1 MVDLDKC
8 LSSVC
13 YLGEQMYD
21 QLNML
26 KHLLRNTHL
35 RLISI
40 LQALE
45 SQIRCLL
52 FVHNVGSFL
61 LCPVPPSVISLWSLD
76 NPDFT
81 KCYLALGEFRK

>member
-1 MVDLDKC
+1 
-8 LSSVC
+8 
-13 YLGEQMYD
+13 MYD